1 MPRRGAMAQMWGYVR
16 SERKW
21 LLLPVF
27 AILLLFGILLAL
39 AAASSL
45 APFIYTAF

>member
-1 MPRRGAMAQMWGYVR
+1 MSRRGVLGQMWGYVR
-16 SERKW
+16 TEQKW

-27 AILLLFGILLAL
+27 AILLLFGLLLAY